1 MTKIDIID
9 CGIKDYNSVLA
20 MQEQSLTSLQAGSE
34 EEKIFIVE
42 HSPVITLGVRTEKNR
57 LLQDSELI
65 KKAGIGIVSIRR
77 GGGST
82 AHNPGQIVIYPIINL
97 KKHNLGVS
105 DYVHLLEKIGIEYLE
120 TLGVKSEAIKGL
132 PGLWTQ
138 NPLNPSNPRLKIA
151 SIGVQ
156 IKKWITFHGI
166 AININ
171 NDLDIFN
178 FIVPCGLDNVTM
190 TSAEKELG
198 RKINLEDS
206 KKTLKTILLKYLD
219 KNDRT

>member
-1 MTKIDIID
+1 MTKVDIID

-20 MQEQSLTSLQAGSE
+20 IQEQSLASLQTGSE

-42 HSPVITLGVRTEKNR
+42 HQPVITLGVRTEKNR
-57 LLQDSELI
+57 LLQDSQVI
-65 KKAGIGIVSIRR
+65 KKAGIEIVSIRR

-105 DYVHLLEKIGIEYLE
+105 DYVHLLEKIGIEFLDA
-120 TLGVKSEAIKGL
+120 LSVKSETKKGF
-132 PGLWTQ
+132 PGLWVGEK
-138 NPLNPSNPRLKIA
+138 KIA

-171 NDLDIFN
+171 NDLSIFN

-190 TSAEKELG
+190 TSAQKELG
-198 RKINLEDS
+198 RKIDLEDS
-206 KKTLKTILLKYLD
+206 KKNLKKILLKYLE